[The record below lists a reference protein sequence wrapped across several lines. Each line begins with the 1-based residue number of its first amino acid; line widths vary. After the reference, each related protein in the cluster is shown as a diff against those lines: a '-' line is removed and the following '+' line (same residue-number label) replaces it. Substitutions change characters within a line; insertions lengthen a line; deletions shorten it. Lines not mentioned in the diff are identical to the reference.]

1 MQTVRKLSS
10 GHFAFM
16 RAVVQGVDARASW
29 DRYLAVEN
37 NHLDLRRVKS
47 TIAWIRQEFAAA
59 ATRHARP
66 GTARLV
72 LMDATQLEETV
83 RLPSLAE
90 FALERGLGDFSEAEQ
105 QEAYLDAYGAGGGRR
120 ASRRARLI
128 ERQLEALRWLEQL
141 VAQEPGAGD
150 GVAAWFAPSIAVR
163 LEQAGLATLADL
175 VARVNGVGARW
186 WTSVPGVGELKAAR
200 IVEWLRLHE
209 PSTGLAI
216 GSHALVRRTALQP
229 AELDRVVAR
238 ATAVVP
244 FEKFLL
250 PVELDGSQ
258 GRFRAPLHQCLL
270 EAKND
275 YEAIAAW
282 LATKHDPNA
291 GRAGKTSSGNAAT
304 HRAYRK
310 EAERLLLWSILE
322 LGKPLSSLSVEDV
335 NAFKAFLAAPP
346 ARWCGPR
353 HHQRWS
359 PLWRPLEG
367 SLGTIALRQAVVI
380 LRSLFTFLVSQN
392 YLIGNAF
399 AGVSLPREQG
409 RALGSR
415 RALTFG
421 QWDALEAR
429 LDAMAGEAGDEGSA
443 GGALGRRRGR
453 AIRWLYATGLRL
465 VEIANARCGD
475 LELVDYRA
483 PDGRQAQGWMLSVV
497 GKGQRL
503 RQVPVPDRL
512 IEELQTELARHGE
525 ADVRHE
531 ANRATAILVRFE
543 AGVATPWSSSGLAKA
558 IKRVLEQCAAGMSAD
573 DARQLRKASTHWF
586 RHTHA
591 THALNG
597 RPGEGGT
604 VPIQVVQNNLGHAS
618 IGTTSGYLTTER
630 DARLAAMK
638 GFGEPRGLATWRK

>member
-1 MQTVRKLSS
+1 MTTPSAVRKLSS

-29 DRYLAVEN
+29 DRYLAVEGA
-37 NHLDLRRVKS
+37 HLDLRRVKS
-47 TIAWIRQEFAAA
+47 TIAWIRQAFAAA

-72 LMDATQLEETV
+72 LMDAAQLEETV

-90 FALERGLGDFSEAEQ
+90 FALERGLEDFSEAEQ
-105 QEAYLDAYGAGGGRR
+105 QEAYLDVYGAGGGRR
-120 ASRRARLI
+120 ASRRTRLI
-128 ERQLEALRWLEQL
+128 ERQLQALLWLEQL

-150 GVAAWFAPSIAVR
+150 GVAARFAPSIAVR
-163 LEQAGLATLADL
+163 LEQAGLETLTEL
-175 VARVNGVGARW
+175 VARINGVGARW
-186 WTSVPGVGELKAAR
+186 WTSVAGVGELKAAR

-216 GSHALVRRTALQP
+216 GSHVVVRRTALQP

-270 EAKND
+270 EARND
-275 YEAIAAW
+275 YEVIAAW
-282 LATKHDPNA
+282 LATKHDPNVGKA
-291 GRAGKTSSGNAAT
+291 AGKAGSGNTAT

-335 NAFKAFLAAPP
+335 NAFKTFLAAPP

-367 SLGTIALRQAVVI
+367 PLGTVALRQAVVI

-409 RALGSR
+409 RAIGSR

-421 QWDALEAR
+421 QWDALEER
-429 LDAMAGEAGDEGSA
+429 LDEMAGETGDEGSA
-443 GGALGRRRGR
+443 LGRRRAR

-475 LELVDYRA
+475 LERVDYGA
-483 PDGRQAQGWMLSVV
+483 PDGQQAQGWMLSVL
-497 GKGQRL
+497 GKGQKL

-512 IEELQTELARHGE
+512 IEELQAELARHGE

-531 ANRATAILVRFE
+531 TNQAVAILVRFE
-543 AGVATPWSSSGLAKA
+543 AGVATPWSASGLAKA
-558 IKRVLEQCAAGMSAD
+558 IKHVLKECAAGMTAD
-573 DARQLRKASTHWF
+573 DAKQLRKASTHWF

-630 DARLAAMK
+630 DARLAAMR
-638 GFGEPRGLATWRK
+638 GFGERQAR

>member
-1 MQTVRKLSS
+1 MTVQAPYRKLSS

-29 DRYLAVEN
+29 DRYLAVEGD
-37 NHLDLRRVKS
+37 HLDLRRVKS
-47 TIAWIRQEFAAA
+47 TIAWIRQAFAAA

-72 LMDATQLEETV
+72 LLDATQLEETV

-90 FALERGLGDFSEAEQ
+90 FALERGLEDFSEAEQ

-150 GVAAWFAPSIAVR
+150 GVAAWFAPSITVR

-175 VARVNGVGARW
+175 VARINGVGARW
-186 WTSVPGVGELKAAR
+186 WTSVAGVGELKAAR

-209 PSTGLAI
+209 LSTRLAI
-216 GSHALVRRTALQP
+216 GSHVLVRRTALQP

-270 EAKND
+270 EARND

-282 LATKHDPNA
+282 LATKHDPGM
-291 GRAGKTSSGNAAT
+291 GRAAGKAGSGNTAT

-353 HHQRWS
+353 HYQRWS

-367 SLGTIALRQAVVI
+367 PLGTVALRQAVVI

-392 YLIGNAF
+392 YMIGNAF

-421 QWDALEAR
+421 QWDALEER
-429 LDAMAGEAGDEGSA
+429 LDAMAGEAG
-443 GGALGRRRGR
+443 GAPGRRRAR

-475 LELVDYRA
+475 LERVDYRA
-483 PDGRQAQGWMLSVV
+483 PDGSQAQGWMLSVV
-497 GKGQRL
+497 GKGQKL

-512 IEELQTELARHGE
+512 IKELQAEFARHGE

-531 ANRATAILVRFE
+531 TNRAVAILVRFE
-543 AGVATPWSSSGLAKA
+543 AGVATPWSASGLAKA
-558 IKRVLEQCAAGMSAD
+558 VKRVLEDCAAGMTAD

-618 IGTTSGYLTTER
+618 IGTTSSYLTTER
-630 DARLAAMK
+630 DARLAAMR
-638 GFGEPRGLATWRK
+638 GFGEPRRSAT